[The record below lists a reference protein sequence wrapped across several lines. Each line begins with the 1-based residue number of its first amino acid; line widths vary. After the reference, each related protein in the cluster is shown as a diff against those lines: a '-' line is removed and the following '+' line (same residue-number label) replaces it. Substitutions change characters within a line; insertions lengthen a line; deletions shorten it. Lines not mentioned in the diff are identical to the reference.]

1 MRHDPVAYLSGLHLA
16 LEPRAGAPIRIG
28 ARARCCWRKG
38 SPKED
43 AMIEVAEV
51 VFVVSLLGGLAA
63 LAVGI
68 VLTWR

>member
-1 MRHDPVAYLSGLHLA
+1 
-16 LEPRAGAPIRIG
+16 
-28 ARARCCWRKG
+28 
-38 SPKED
+38 
-43 AMIEVAEV
+43 MIEVAEV